1 MIKLVLNDIK
11 IQRKI
16 YIIYCIFTIIL
27 FGYFLTDFNNK
38 NISNIE
44 LYEKFNIYYFIYM
57 LLFLSCSIN
66 YIIAKSFGRKN
77 NLNILIKS
85 LPIKQEEIVISKS
98 IIPIVIFIIY
108 EIPNLIFQIIYFHN
122 ENINI
127 VNEIRFTL
135 VIFILFYI
143 TSLVNLYMNLLKPES
158 RMTFYARIVP
168 VLIIIVCMN
177 VIDRISKYLE
187 EFTFNLEN
195 LNVVLILISFITIL
209 GILLLIKFVLRKYKA
224 IEL

>member
-108 EIPNLIFQIIYFHN
+108 EIPNLIFQIIYSN
-122 ENINI
+122 YENINI

-158 RMTFYARIVP
+158 RMTFYVRIVP

-209 GILLLIKFVLRKYKA
+209 GVLLLIKFVLRKYKA